1 MRQSFKESADPS
13 YGSLHLPRI
22 RAAMAAQGLDGL
34 LVPHEDEHQNEYLP
48 GANDRLAWA
57 TGFTGSAGAAVVMAD
72 RAAVFVDGRYTIQV
86 RAQVDASLFEI
97 CDLVV
102 GGVPGW
108 IEAHT
113 RAGQVIGYDPRLH
126 SPDALGYLKNAAIR
140 SGATLK
146 SLDPNPL
153 DVAWGADRP
162 AQPAAPVRPHAL
174 EFAGEESAAKRTR
187 LGEGLVAK
195 GAEAAVLTAPAS
207 IAWLF
212 NVRGGDVSRTPLPLA
227 QAILNRDGSARLFL
241 EPAKVTPELP
251 AWLGN
256 GVSLETPADL
266 PGALAALKGKVVLV
280 DPAQSPAFYFDA
292 LEAAGAR
299 VLRGEDP
306 CALPRACKNPVE
318 IAGSRSA
325 HVRDGVALTRFLH
338 WVATEA
344 QALLP
349 DEIEVASRLEA
360 FREEVEGLADLSFDT
375 IAAAQGNAA
384 LPHYHP
390 TEKTNTRTAPG
401 TLLLVD
407 SGGQYPD
414 GTTDVTRTMAIGTPS
429 REMCERF
436 TLVLKGHLA
445 LAALRFP
452 AGTTGSAVDAFAR
465 AALWSRGLD
474 YDHGTGHGVG
484 VFLGVHEGPHRI
496 AKAPNAVALQPGMIV
511 SNEPGYYKEGAYGIR
526 IENLQYVTSPRT
538 IPGGDRPM
546 LGFEALTLAPIDRTL
561 ILPDLLTAEERDQL
575 DAYHARV
582 LAEIGPHLDAPVR
595 AWLEGACAPIAEQG
609 T

>member
-414 GTTDVTRTMAIGTPS
+414 GTTDVTRTLAIGTPS

-582 LAEIGPHLDAPVR
+582 LAEIGPHLDAPVH